1 MAQLQANNIVTTKK
15 KISFWQRLKKDFRI
29 NKYVYIMAIPMIVFF
44 ILFSYVPMYG
54 VTIAFKDFSPK
65 LGIINSPWIGFK
77 HFKSFFNSIYFART
91 LKNTVLLSF
100 YSLLWGFPAAI
111 ILALLLNEI
120 RREKFKRVVQTV
132 TYLPHFISLV
142 VICGM
147 LIDFTST
154 DGLINSILVNF
165 GVEPVNWLTKPEW
178 FRTIYIGS
186 GVWQSIGW
194 DSIIY
199 LAALSGID
207 PSLYEAATVDGA
219 GRWKQLLH
227 ITLPGIAPTIVIML
241 ILNIGGL
248 MSVGYEKIILL
259 YNPMTWE
266 TSDVISSY
274 VYRKGLIGADY
285 SFSTAV
291 GLLESAVGFV
301 LLVLANKFSKKIS
314 EVSLW

>member
-1 MAQLQANNIVTTKK
+1 MAEIKADINNNLKQ
-15 KISFWQRLKKDFRI
+15 KISILKTISKDFKH
-29 NKYVYIMAIPMIVFF
+29 NKYIYLMAVPMVVFF
-44 ILFSYVPMYG
+44 VLFSYIPMYG
-54 VTIAFKDFSPK
+54 VIIAFKNFSPK
-65 LGIINSPWIGFK
+65 LGILGSPWVGLKYFD
-77 HFKSFFNSIYFART
+77 SFFHSMYFART
-91 LKNTVLLSF
+91 VKNTALLSF

-120 RREKFKRVVQTV
+120 RREKFKRMVQTV

-147 LIDFTST
+147 IVDFTST
-154 DGLINSILVNF
+154 DGLINSILSGF
-165 GVEPVNWLTKPEW
+165 GVEPANWLTKPEW
-178 FRTIYIGS
+178 FRTIYISS

-207 PSLYEAATVDGA
+207 PTLYEAATVDGA
-219 GRWKQLLH
+219 GRWKQLIH
-227 ITLPGIAPTIVIML
+227 VTLPGIAPTIVVML

-248 MSVGYEKIILL
+248 MSVGSEKIILL

-274 VYRKGLIGADY
+274 VYRKGLLGSDY

-291 GLLESAVGFV
+291 GLLESAIGFI
-301 LLVLANKFSKKIS
+301 LLLAANKFSKKIS
-314 EVSLW
+314 ETSLW